1 MWNVKITKISTPQFV
16 SFRSRVKGSRWVC
29 FLGLAL
35 VTGDTMEIEKQNLHS
50 AMKISGPEMCSS
62 SRMNVAFP
70 SASNECDFQS
80 ANSTLCLQL
89 GYFCG

>member
-50 AMKISGPEMCSS
+50 AMKISGPENHCQP
-62 SRMNVAFP
+62 SRP
-70 SASNECDFQS
+70 SDITEDGTA
-80 ANSTLCLQL
+80 A
-89 GYFCG
+89 CGPSRARTERRRLF